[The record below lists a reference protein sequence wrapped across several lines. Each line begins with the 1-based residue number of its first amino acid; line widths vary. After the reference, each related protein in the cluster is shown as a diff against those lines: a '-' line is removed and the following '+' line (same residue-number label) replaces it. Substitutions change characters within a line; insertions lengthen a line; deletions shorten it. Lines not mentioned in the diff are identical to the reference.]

1 MDLSAPWP
9 RLELRAPP
17 ALPARSSAEV
27 LLKFFTTSALNCFE
41 WPFAE
46 TRFLLPGA
54 TRGGSLRQRGPVTGF
69 SSHLEAAPRPSRRP
83 HRPSRQR
90 GKGRA
95 PLVAFGF
102 GTRRQP
108 GVSQRGQ
115 PPPRPMAG
123 LPGGGMPPMGGAYPP
138 GQQGLEGPNPL
149 SQAMVAA
156 QAVQNLGAQIDREK
170 KRMEN
175 EVTEVRRPAPAPL
188 FGPVL
193 PRPAVVEPAARSR
206 SRVGAGTRRPFASQ
220 YRAVV
225 PLHLDSSLPH
235 LPAPGRSPSLP
246 PPRDAP
252 ED

>member
-1 MDLSAPWP
+1 
-9 RLELRAPP
+9 
-17 ALPARSSAEV
+17 
-27 LLKFFTTSALNCFE
+27 
-41 WPFAE
+41 
-46 TRFLLPGA
+46 
-54 TRGGSLRQRGPVTGF
+54 
-69 SSHLEAAPRPSRRP
+69 
-83 HRPSRQR
+83 
-90 GKGRA
+90 
-95 PLVAFGF
+95 
-102 GTRRQP
+102 
-108 GVSQRGQ
+108 
-115 PPPRPMAG
+115 MAG

-175 EVTEVRRPAPAPL
+175 EVTEVRRPTPAPL
-188 FGPVL
+188 FGPAL

-220 YRAVV
+220 HRAVV

-235 LPAPGRSPSLP
+235 LAVPGRSPSLP